1 MGGRVPVCTLKVFLD
16 KEQALP
22 DGWWQISVTDNPDQ
36 AGALGY
42 HELTSRGTPLGRVFA
57 GLIYGAECR
66 AVTLSLKLLE
76 MLADP
81 WIDWCTQGTDGKI
94 YALEVCDAVESD
106 KLGYEID
113 GVLVSDFITPAWVES
128 TRADRVDFKR
138 RIAKPLECAAGGYIS
153 VLDAAGGWTQV
164 AARDEPSAAI
174 PLGSRI
180 QTRNLGKAEWRRSQH
195 RL

>member
-1 MGGRVPVCTLKVFLD
+1 MSLPVIAVSNASTYLTDLPMLTAIPALQRQVTVDFRACWDVDCQSVFLD

-22 DGWWQISVTDNPDQ
+22 EGWWQISVTDNPDQ

-66 AVTLSLKLLE
+66 AVTLSLELLE

-94 YALEVCDAVESD
+94 YALEVCDASNPTD
-106 KLGYEID
+106 
-113 GVLVSDFITPAWVES
+113 
-128 TRADRVDFKR
+128 
-138 RIAKPLECAAGGYIS
+138 
-153 VLDAAGGWTQV
+153 
-164 AARDEPSAAI
+164 
-174 PLGSRI
+174 
-180 QTRNLGKAEWRRSQH
+180 
-195 RL
+195 